1 MILAGDIG
9 GTSTRL
15 GTFDL
20 RQGRLVSI
28 DAATFSSRDR
38 ASLAD
43 VVREFVS
50 SRSLVIDHACFAIA
64 GPVVEGRV
72 KASNLPWIIDA
83 ATLSLHVPRVWLIN
97 DLEAAAYGL
106 ALLEEQDLLVLN
118 PGVPGASGNAGIIAA
133 GTGLGE
139 AGLYWDGRQHH
150 PFACEG
156 GHTDFAPRTPTEVAL
171 LQHLLN
177 RFERVSY
184 ERVVSGPGLEN
195 VYRFLLHDAAGGDSP
210 SLADDIARR
219 GAAPAISQ
227 AALDGAST
235 VAMRALDV
243 FVSLYGAEAGNLALK
258 MLTTAGLY
266 IAGGIAPRIIAK
278 LVDGTFMEAF
288 LAKGRMRPVLEAMP
302 VRVVLNDRTG
312 LLGAARVAALRA
324 SLVAA

>member
-20 RQGRLVSI
+20 QQGRLVSI
-28 DAATFSSRDR
+28 DAATVSSRGR

-43 VVREFVS
+43 VVRDFVS

-72 KASNLPWIIDA
+72 KASNLPWIVDA
-83 ATLSLHVPRVWLIN
+83 ATLSTLLHVPRVWLIN
-97 DLEAAAYGL
+97 DLEATAYGL

-156 GHTDFAPRTPTEVAL
+156 GHTDFAPRTAAAVAL

-195 VYRFLLHDAAGGDSP
+195 IYRFLQHDAAGGVSP
-210 SLADDIARR
+210 SLADDIAHH

-227 AALDGAST
+227 AALEGTST
-235 VAMRALDV
+235 VAVRALDV
-243 FVSLYGAEAGNLALK
+243 FVSLYGAPMYSAL
-258 MLTTAGLY
+258 
-266 IAGGIAPRIIAK
+266 I
-278 LVDGTFMEAF
+278 
-288 LAKGRMRPVLEAMP
+288 
-302 VRVVLNDRTG
+302 
-312 LLGAARVAALRA
+312 
-324 SLVAA
+324 